1 MAFNW
6 KQVLGSLAPTAATLL
21 GGPFA
26 GLAVKAIGDALGM
39 SGAKVEEV
47 QQALANGN
55 LTGDQIVAL
64 KQAELDLKKHLADN
78 GIKLEEVASA
88 DRDSARKRE
97 IEVKDWTPRVLAYAV
112 TVGFFGTLSALMTGN
127 VVGTGHDVLLVM
139 IGSLGTA
146 WTGIISYY
154 FGSSAGSAAK
164 TDLLANK
171 GIK

>member
-1 MAFNW
+1 MAFDW

-39 SGAKVEEV
+39 SGATVEAV
-47 QQALANGN
+47 QTALSKGDM
-55 LTGDQIVAL
+55 TGDQIIAI
-64 KQAELDLKKHLADN
+64 KQAELDLQKHLADN
-78 GIKLEEVASA
+78 GIKLEEVAGA
-88 DRDSARKRE
+88 DRASARERE
-97 IEVKDWTPRVLAYAV
+97 IAVKDWTPRILAYAV
-112 TVGFFGTLSALMTGN
+112 TLGFFGTLGALMNGN
-127 VVGTGHDVLLVM
+127 LDGTGKDVLLVM

-164 TDLLANK
+164 TDIMKANLK
-171 GIK
+171 

>member
-1 MAFNW
+1 MSFDW
-6 KQVLGSLAPTAATLL
+6 KQVLGTLAPTATTLL

-26 GLAVKAIGDALGM
+26 GLAIKAIGDALGLH
-39 SGAKVEEV
+39 GATIDTV
-47 QQALANGN
+47 QTALASGN
-55 LTGDQIVAL
+55 LTGDQIIAL
-64 KQAELDLKKHLADN
+64 KQAELSLQKHLADN

-112 TVGFFGTLSALMTGN
+112 TLGFFGTLGALMTGN
-127 VVGTGHDVLLVM
+127 VAGTGHDVLLVM

-171 GIK
+171 GTK